1 MAGRAES
8 VFRSANF
15 RRLWF
20 SQVVSKAGSNLTE
33 IALAVFAFNASG
45 GKPLAYATVLA
56 LSTVPPVLLGWL
68 AGGFVDRWD
77 RRRTLVTGDVI
88 RAVLVASI
96 PFVGHLWWAYVVVF
110 LSQCIG
116 LLYTPNQR
124 AVLPDME
131 GEGRITAAAA
141 AINAGTSAVDIP
153 AYLLGIGLLTRVGLK
168 PTFLGDGLSYAVA
181 AVALFGLAL
190 PADARGESRSR
201 HTADFWLRFRSEL
214 RGGFEY
220 YRDHALVQKFLWLGI
235 VGAIGLEGLNLLTAT
250 LMRTLLHRPEAN
262 LGLLLAAQAAGVLG
276 GSALL
281 GDRLRQ
287 RRFYP
292 WVIGLG
298 FFLLGASDAGLATG
312 RLIVVDLL
320 FSVLAGIGVALVN
333 APTRGWLLAVVPATV
348 RGRVFVARGIGLG
361 VASVVSVLGAG
372 LIAQI
377 FGTESA
383 LWALT
388 LVLLLTSAMTLL
400 ALIPEARRERLLE
413 DAGRARAAID

>member
-8 VFRSANF
+8 VYRSANF

-33 IALAVFAFNASG
+33 IALAVFAFRVSG

-56 LSTVPPVLLGWL
+56 LSTLPPVLFGWL

-77 RRRTLVTGDVI
+77 RRRTMVVGDIV

-96 PFVGHLWWAYVVVF
+96 PFVGHLWWAFVVVF

-124 AVLPDME
+124 AVLPDIV
-131 GEGRITAAAA
+131 GEGRLTAASA
-141 AINAGTSAVDIP
+141 AINAGTSAMDIP
-153 AYLLGIGLLTRVGLK
+153 AYLLGIALLARIGLK

-181 AVALFGLAL
+181 AVALVGLVL
-190 PADARGESRSR
+190 PTGA
-201 HTADFWLRFRSEL
+201 HTEGASVHASDFWVRFRAEL

-220 YRDHALVQKFLWLGI
+220 YRDHPLVQKFLWLGI
-235 VGAIGLEGLNLLTAT
+235 AGAVGLEGLNLLTAT
-250 LMRTLLHRPEAN
+250 LIRTILHRPEAN
-262 LGLLLAAQAAGVLG
+262 LGWLLAAQAAGVLG
-276 GSALL
+276 GSAIL

-287 RRFYP
+287 RRYYP

-320 FSVLAGIGVALVN
+320 FSIVAGIGVALVN
-333 APTRGWLLAVVPATV
+333 APTRGWLLAVVPAAV

-372 LIAQI
+372 LVAEV
-377 FGTESA
+377 FGAGRA

-388 LVLLLTSAMTLL
+388 VVLLLTAAMSLTSLV
-400 ALIPEARRERLLE
+400 PEARRERLLE
-413 DAGRARAAID
+413 KNADAQAAGD